1 MNDKKSFGGN
11 IMKKIFRALGLAL
24 VVLVLAACGQ
34 SEETT
39 KVKLGVVGDKN
50 DQWEYLQEEL
60 LEKENIEIE
69 LVKFTDYRQ
78 PIVSLDDGSIDM
90 HSALTE
96 IYMDSINEEGGY
108 SNTTLGYTT
117 LNPMGVFSE
126 KIDSLDELQ
135 DDALVAIP
143 DDVSNGSR
151 ALLLLQTAGLIE
163 LDESK
168 GLLPTTSDITSN
180 PKNLQFE
187 EMAANQTAR
196 ALADVDISLI
206 NNDMATDA
214 GYVPTQDSI
223 YLEPVAESS
232 KPYYNVIAVR
242 EDETDNEVYKT
253 ILEYYQTDEVAAIID
268 EMSAG
273 SSIPVW
279 EGAPEP
285 GSAN

>member
-96 IYMDSINEEGGY
+96 ISMDSINEEGGY

-126 KIDSLDELQ
+126 KIDSLDELA
-135 DDALVAIP
+135 DGALVAIP

-242 EDETDNEVYKT
+242 EDETDNEVYNT

-279 EGAPEP
+279 DGAPTVE
-285 GSAN
+285 

>member
-126 KIDSLDELQ
+126 KIDSLDELA
-135 DDALVAIP
+135 DGALVAIP

>member
-135 DDALVAIP
+135 DGALVAIP

-232 KPYYNVIAVR
+232 KPYYNVIAVQ
-242 EDETDNEVYKT
+242 EDQTDNEVYKT

-279 EGAPEP
+279 DGAPTAE
-285 GSAN
+285 

>member
-50 DQWEYLQEEL
+50 DQWEYLQDEL

-126 KIDSLDELQ
+126 KIDSLDELA
-135 DDALVAIP
+135 DGALVAIP

-232 KPYYNVIAVR
+232 KPYYNVIAVQ
-242 EDETDNEVYKT
+242 EDQTDNEVYKT

-279 EGAPEP
+279 EGAPTAE
-285 GSAN
+285 

>member
-1 MNDKKSFGGN
+1 
-11 IMKKIFRALGLAL
+11 MKKIFRALGLAL

-135 DDALVAIP
+135 DGALVAIP

-232 KPYYNVIAVR
+232 KPYYNVIAVQ
-242 EDETDNEVYKT
+242 EDQTDNEVYKT

>member
-39 KVKLGVVGDKN
+39 KIKLGVVGDKN

-279 EGAPEP
+279 EGAPTAE
-285 GSAN
+285 

>member
-1 MNDKKSFGGN
+1 
-11 IMKKIFRALGLAL
+11 MKKILRALSLAL
-24 VVLVLAACGQ
+24 VVFVLAACGQ

-126 KIDSLDELQ
+126 KIDSLDELK
-135 DDALVAIP
+135 DGALVAIP

-168 GLLPTTSDITSN
+168 GLLPSTSDITSN

-187 EMAANQTAR
+187 EMAANQTAS
-196 ALADVDISLI
+196 ALTDVDISLI

-214 GYVPTQDSI
+214 GYVPTQDAI

-232 KPYYNVIAVR
+232 KPYYNVIAVQ
-242 EDETDNEVYKT
+242 EDQTDNEVYKT

>member
-1 MNDKKSFGGN
+1 
-11 IMKKIFRALGLAL
+11 MKKIFRALGLAL

-126 KIDSLDELQ
+126 KIDTLDELQ
-135 DDALVAIP
+135 DGALVAIP

-232 KPYYNVIAVR
+232 KPYYNVIAVQ
-242 EDETDNEVYKT
+242 ENQTDNEVYKT

-279 EGAPEP
+279 EGAPTAE
-285 GSAN
+285 

>member
-1 MNDKKSFGGN
+1 MDDKKSFGGN

-187 EMAANQTAR
+187 ELAANQTAR

-232 KPYYNVIAVR
+232 KPYYNVIAVQ
-242 EDETDNEVYKT
+242 EDQTDNEVYKT
-253 ILEYYQTDEVAAIID
+253 ILEYYQTDKVAAIID

-279 EGAPEP
+279 EGAPTAE
-285 GSAN
+285 

>member
-1 MNDKKSFGGN
+1 
-11 IMKKIFRALGLAL
+11 MKKIFRALGLAL

-126 KIDSLDELQ
+126 KIDSLDELA
-135 DDALVAIP
+135 DGALVAIP

-180 PKNLQFE
+180 PKNLKFE

-214 GYVPTQDSI
+214 GYVSTQDSI

-242 EDETDNEVYKT
+242 EDQTDNEVYKT

>member
-135 DDALVAIP
+135 DGALVAIP

-232 KPYYNVIAVR
+232 KPYYNVIAVQ
-242 EDETDNEVYKT
+242 EDQTDNEVYKT

-279 EGAPEP
+279 EGAPTAE
-285 GSAN
+285 

>member
-90 HSALTE
+90 YSALTE

-126 KIDSLDELQ
+126 KIDSLDELA
-135 DDALVAIP
+135 DGALVAIP

-242 EDETDNEVYKT
+242 EDETNNEVYKT

-279 EGAPEP
+279 EGAPTAE
-285 GSAN
+285 

>member
-1 MNDKKSFGGN
+1 MNDKRSFGGN

-126 KIDSLDELQ
+126 KIDSLDELA
-135 DDALVAIP
+135 DGALVAIP

-232 KPYYNVIAVR
+232 KPYYNVIAVQ
-242 EDETDNEVYKT
+242 EDQTDNEVYKT

-279 EGAPEP
+279 DGAPTAE
-285 GSAN
+285 

>member
-1 MNDKKSFGGN
+1 
-11 IMKKIFRALGLAL
+11 MKKIFRAMGLAL

-34 SEETT
+34 SEGTT

-126 KIDSLDELQ
+126 KIDSLDELA
-135 DDALVAIP
+135 DGALVAIP

-242 EDETDNEVYKT
+242 EDETDNEVYNT

>member
-1 MNDKKSFGGN
+1 
-11 IMKKIFRALGLAL
+11 MKKIFRALGLAL

-69 LVKFTDYRQ
+69 LVKFTDYHQ

-126 KIDSLDELQ
+126 KIDSLDELA
-135 DDALVAIP
+135 DGALVAIP

>member
-1 MNDKKSFGGN
+1 
-11 IMKKIFRALGLAL
+11 MKKIFRALGLAL

>member
-1 MNDKKSFGGN
+1 
-11 IMKKIFRALGLAL
+11 MKKIFRALGLAL

-135 DDALVAIP
+135 DGALVAIP

-242 EDETDNEVYKT
+242 EDQTDNEVYKT

-279 EGAPEP
+279 DGAPTAE
-285 GSAN
+285 

>member
-11 IMKKIFRALGLAL
+11 IMKKIFRAMGLAL

-135 DDALVAIP
+135 DGALVAIP

-168 GLLPTTSDITSN
+168 GLLATTSDITSN

-242 EDETDNEVYKT
+242 EDEIDNEVYNT

-279 EGAPEP
+279 DGAPTAE
-285 GSAN
+285 

>member
-1 MNDKKSFGGN
+1 MNDKKLFGGN

-126 KIDSLDELQ
+126 KIDSLDELA
-135 DDALVAIP
+135 DGALVAIP

-168 GLLPTTSDITSN
+168 GLLATTSDITSN
-180 PKNLQFE
+180 PKDLQFE

-279 EGAPEP
+279 DGAPTAE
-285 GSAN
+285 

>member
-1 MNDKKSFGGN
+1 
-11 IMKKIFRALGLAL
+11 MKKIFRALGLAL

-39 KVKLGVVGDKN
+39 KIKLGVVGDKN

-242 EDETDNEVYKT
+242 EDETDNEVYNT

>member
-1 MNDKKSFGGN
+1 
-11 IMKKIFRALGLAL
+11 MKKIFRALGLAL

-126 KIDSLDELQ
+126 KIDSLDELA
-135 DDALVAIP
+135 DGALVAIP

-242 EDETDNEVYKT
+242 EDEIDNEVYNT

-279 EGAPEP
+279 DGAPTAE
-285 GSAN
+285 

>member
-1 MNDKKSFGGN
+1 
-11 IMKKIFRALGLAL
+11 MKKIFRALGLAL

-126 KIDSLDELQ
+126 KIDSLDELA
-135 DDALVAIP
+135 DGALVAIP

-232 KPYYNVIAVR
+232 KPYYNVIAVQ
-242 EDETDNEVYKT
+242 ENQTDNEVYKT

-279 EGAPEP
+279 DGAPTAE
-285 GSAN
+285 

>member
-1 MNDKKSFGGN
+1 
-11 IMKKIFRALGLAL
+11 MKKIFRALGLAL

-135 DDALVAIP
+135 DGALVAIP

-242 EDETDNEVYKT
+242 EDETDNEVYNT

-279 EGAPEP
+279 DGAPTAE
-285 GSAN
+285 

>member
-1 MNDKKSFGGN
+1 MNDKKLFGGN

-126 KIDSLDELQ
+126 KIDSLDELA
-135 DDALVAIP
+135 DGALVAIP

-168 GLLPTTSDITSN
+168 GLLATTSDITSN

-279 EGAPEP
+279 DGAPTAE
-285 GSAN
+285 

>member
-1 MNDKKSFGGN
+1 
-11 IMKKIFRALGLAL
+11 MKKIFRALGLAL

-135 DDALVAIP
+135 DGALVAIP

-242 EDETDNEVYKT
+242 EDQTDNEVYKT

>member
-1 MNDKKSFGGN
+1 
-11 IMKKIFRALGLAL
+11 MKKIFRALGLAL

-135 DDALVAIP
+135 DGALVAIP

-232 KPYYNVIAVR
+232 KPYYNVIAVQ
-242 EDETDNEVYKT
+242 EDQTDNEVYKT

-279 EGAPEP
+279 DGAPTAE
-285 GSAN
+285 

>member
-1 MNDKKSFGGN
+1 
-11 IMKKIFRALGLAL
+11 MKKIFRALGLAL

-135 DDALVAIP
+135 DGALVAIP

-232 KPYYNVIAVR
+232 KPYYNVIAVQ
-242 EDETDNEVYKT
+242 EDQTDNEVYKT

-285 GSAN
+285 GSSN

>member
-1 MNDKKSFGGN
+1 
-11 IMKKIFRALGLAL
+11 MKKIFRALGLAL

-69 LVKFTDYRQ
+69 LVKFTDYRP

-135 DDALVAIP
+135 DGALVAIP

-232 KPYYNVIAVR
+232 KPYYNVIAVQ
-242 EDETDNEVYKT
+242 EDQTDNEVYKT

-279 EGAPEP
+279 EGAPTAE
-285 GSAN
+285 

>member
-1 MNDKKSFGGN
+1 
-11 IMKKIFRALGLAL
+11 MKKIFRALGLAL

-187 EMAANQTAR
+187 ELAANQTAR

>member
-135 DDALVAIP
+135 DGALVAIP

-232 KPYYNVIAVR
+232 KPYYNVIAVQ
-242 EDETDNEVYKT
+242 EDQTDNEVYKT

-285 GSAN
+285 GSSN

>member
-1 MNDKKSFGGN
+1 MDDKKSFGGN

-232 KPYYNVIAVR
+232 KPYYNVIAVQ
-242 EDETDNEVYKT
+242 EDQTDNEVYKT

-279 EGAPEP
+279 EGAPTAE
-285 GSAN
+285 

>member
-279 EGAPEP
+279 DGAPTAE
-285 GSAN
+285 

>member
-39 KVKLGVVGDKN
+39 KIKLGVVGDKN

-242 EDETDNEVYKT
+242 EDETDNEVYNT

-279 EGAPEP
+279 EGAPTAE
-285 GSAN
+285 

>member
-1 MNDKKSFGGN
+1 
-11 IMKKIFRALGLAL
+11 MKKIFRALGLAL

-39 KVKLGVVGDKN
+39 KIKLGVVGDKN

-232 KPYYNVIAVR
+232 KPYYNVIAVQ
-242 EDETDNEVYKT
+242 EDQTDNEVYKT
-253 ILEYYQTDEVAAIID
+253 ILEYYQTDKVAAIID

-279 EGAPEP
+279 EGAPTAE
-285 GSAN
+285 

>member
-1 MNDKKSFGGN
+1 VNDKKSFGGN

-126 KIDSLDELQ
+126 KIDSLDELA
-135 DDALVAIP
+135 DGALVAIP

-214 GYVPTQDSI
+214 GYVPTKDSI

-242 EDETDNEVYKT
+242 EDQTDNEVYNT
-253 ILEYYQTDEVAAIID
+253 ILEYYQTDEVAEIID

-279 EGAPEP
+279 EGAPTAE
-285 GSAN
+285 

>member
-1 MNDKKSFGGN
+1 
-11 IMKKIFRALGLAL
+11 MKKIFRALGLAL

-126 KIDSLDELQ
+126 KIDSLDELA
-135 DDALVAIP
+135 DGALVAIP

-242 EDETDNEVYKT
+242 EDETDNEVYNT

-279 EGAPEP
+279 DGAPTVE
-285 GSAN
+285 

>member
-24 VVLVLAACGQ
+24 VVLVLAARGQ

-126 KIDSLDELQ
+126 KIDSLDELA
-135 DDALVAIP
+135 DGALVAIP

-151 ALLLLQTAGLIE
+151 ALLLIQTAGLIE

-232 KPYYNVIAVR
+232 KPYYNVIAVQ
-242 EDETDNEVYKT
+242 EDQTDNEVYKT

-279 EGAPEP
+279 EGAPTAE
-285 GSAN
+285 